1 MKHCAHIGAEIS
13 VDGQA
18 GFLTGLGPDGA
29 LLLELP
35 GGEVKTIYA
44 GDVRVEYQT
53 KQ

>member
-1 MKHCAHIGAEIS
+1 MKYCAHIGAEIS
-13 VDGQA
+13 ADGRT
-18 GFLTGLGPDGA
+18 GIFKGLGPDGA
-29 LLLELP
+29 LLLQLP